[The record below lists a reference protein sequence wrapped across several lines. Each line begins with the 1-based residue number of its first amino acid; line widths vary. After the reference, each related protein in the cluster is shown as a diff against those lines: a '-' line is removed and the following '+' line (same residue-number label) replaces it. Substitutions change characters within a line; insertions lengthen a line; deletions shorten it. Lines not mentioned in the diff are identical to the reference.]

1 MTDEADQADVADQPE
16 PARPAPAQ
24 PAPAQPA
31 PAQPAAPEP
40 EPEPAPARPALEQ
53 PGLTQAEP
61 LTHWEVL
68 GWVSV
73 LSGPLAYAVSRLVA
87 ETFYGHF
94 QVLPSEVGLGY
105 GTMVTPALVVM
116 VGTAVVGGLVIIVG
130 RAVVAFGVLALAG
143 MIVKLYDLNLRG
155 ILLLVGSL
163 LILGLLGAIG
173 SLTAQ
178 FGRPFWITALCL
190 LVLVVGAL
198 AVRTAQREADQ
209 VARGKPVTPSLLGLP
224 LTTIRAARVRL
235 SGLDT
240 PAGLPRNGCVMM
252 LGSSGGVAVI
262 VDGARVWRVPSD
274 YAMTV
279 SDC

>member
-1 MTDEADQADVADQPE
+1 MINEADATD
-16 PARPAPAQ
+16 
-24 PAPAQPA
+24 
-31 PAQPAAPEP
+31 
-40 EPEPAPARPALEQ
+40 EPEPAQ
-53 PGLTQAEP
+53 PGPTQAEP
-61 LTHWEVL
+61 LTRWVVL

-87 ETFYGHF
+87 ETFYGRF

-105 GTMVTPALVVM
+105 GTMVAPALVVM
-116 VGTAVVGGLVIIVG
+116 VGTALVGGLVIIAG

-163 LILGLLGAIG
+163 LVLGLLWLIGA
-173 SLTAQ
+173 LTARL
-178 FGRPFWITALCL
+178 GRSFWITALCL

-198 AVRTAQREADQ
+198 AVRTAQREADR
-209 VARGKPVTPSLLGLP
+209 VARGDPVTPSLLGLP

-235 SGLDT
+235 TGVDT
-240 PAGLPRNGCVMM
+240 PAALPLNRCVMM

-279 SDC
+279 SGC